1 MVKARILRQQNR
13 CFLELPKEMQTF
25 DEVELFQLRD
35 GYYLVTLPLPSV
47 TQAGTEAKREQDGG
61 AQNKIVLSD
70 AERSVLKKLLS
81 IRFESRTPDHVATAL
96 SKEEGATLKE
106 LEAKG
111 FVNVFR
117 GTKYKDGVYN
127 ISDGIYPILSGSSQG
142 ENTSG
147 KPSGIMVRERTMVQ
161 QPNTNSAGGSLQR
174 ISGSIAILNNQGYLV
189 VNDRN
194 EERSLSEALAPRM
207 KSGSVL
213 GVMGFDGK
221 LYIVTRDFFSKAES
235 LIKPALK
242 EDMTVDSIAGACRID
257 PDGARAVLRI
267 MAENG
272 DVIERRKGVFAPI
285 G

>member
-13 CFLELPKEMQTF
+13 CFLELPKEMQTY
-25 DEVELFQLRD
+25 DEVELFQLKD
-35 GYYLVTLPLPSV
+35 GYYLVTLPLPNVAQSG
-47 TQAGTEAKREQDGG
+47 ADAKREGDGR

-81 IRFESRTPDHVATAL
+81 IRFENRTPDHVASAL
-96 SKEEGATLKE
+96 SKDEGVVLKE

-127 ISDGIYPILSGSSQG
+127 ISDGIYPILSGSAQG
-142 ENTSG
+142 EH
-147 KPSGIMVRERTMVQ
+147 KEERPSENAANQRAPSQ
-161 QPNTNSAGGSLQR
+161 YPNAHPANGSLQR

-189 VNDRN
+189 INDRN

-221 LYIVTRDFFSKAES
+221 LYIVTRDYFSKAES
-235 LIKPALK
+235 LIRPILK
-242 EDMTVDSIAGACRID
+242 EDMTVDSIAGSCRID

-272 DVIERRKGVFAPI
+272 DVIERRKGVFAPV